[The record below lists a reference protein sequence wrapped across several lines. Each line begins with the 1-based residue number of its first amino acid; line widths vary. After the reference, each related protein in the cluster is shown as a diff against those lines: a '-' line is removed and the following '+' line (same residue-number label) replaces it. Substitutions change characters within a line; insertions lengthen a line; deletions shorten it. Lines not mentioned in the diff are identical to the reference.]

1 VGRVRHRA
9 ADELGLRSDFE
20 GGHIHHERSERRA
33 ATSRVPRLAA
43 RDEARGQDPRG
54 PAHEAG
60 PPHDRGAADRE
71 DHAILHRHGRAIK
84 TLQQQVKHLTEAT
97 PAVPDWQASKEETTG
112 VHELRAIQKA
122 HADLQARLATDDAR
136 KFDEATWW
144 SRQRWVWTV
153 AAITI
158 VFAAT
163 MTGCVGYVA
172 YRIQAL
178 EKHTEKH

>member
-1 VGRVRHRA
+1 MSDPNV
-9 ADELGLRSDFE
+9 EQQLREFLDWQLETKRE
-20 GGHIHHERSERRA
+20 GKTLEVLLTKQDLLMIEVQRI
-33 ATSRVPRLAA
+33 ATAQL
-43 RDEARGQDPRG
+43 
-54 PAHEAG
+54 
-60 PPHDRGAADRE
+60 E